1 MQFERCWYIHTHI
14 CSYIQTLRSHY
25 HKQDS
30 EHIYA
35 APSASSCLCIF
46 PPSSF
51 PAHSHSLTTTNLLSV
66 IIGQFAFFR
75 VLCKWNHTVHT
86 PFLSV
91 FFWLT
96 IIILRFILL
105 VACINISFLFIVEQ
119 CFIVWIYHI
128 CLDICCWWHLSCFQI
143 KLLWT
148 LLYKSICGHIFPFF
162 SEWMLGLCGRCMFN
176 VLRNCQT
183 IFQFFHFPFLP
194 TVYESS
200 SSCTRSILLATRSIF
215 S

>member
-14 CSYIQTLRSHY
+14 RSYIQTLRSHY
-25 HKQDS
+25 HKQDN

-105 VACINISFLFIVEQ
+105 VACINISFLFVVEQ
-119 CFIVWIYHI
+119 CFIVWIYHN
-128 CLDICCWWHLSCFQI
+128 LFRHS
-143 KLLWT
+143 LLMTFELFPNKAIMNIVVQVYMWT
-148 LLYKSICGHIFPFF
+148 YISFF
-162 SEWMLGLCGRCMFN
+162 FWVNAWIMW
-176 VLRNCQT
+176 
-183 IFQFFHFPFLP
+183 
-194 TVYESS
+194 
-200 SSCTRSILLATRSIF
+200 
-215 S
+215 